1 MAQRLRT
8 ERADGKVTISCLVSD
23 LEFRW
28 QLREATAIQ
37 VRVKLPEKKRAGREL
52 GERSSPSRSTGRT
65 GYRRREGARSHG
77 RGHHAPSRYPV
88 VSAFGFT

>member
-37 VRVKLPEKKRAGREL
+37 VRVKLPEKKRAGREQVDRPAAL
-52 GERSSPSRSTGRT
+52 AIGGGRAPDPT
-65 GYRRREGARSHG
+65 AGATTRH
-77 RGHHAPSRYPV
+77 RDTPW
-88 VSAFGFT
+88 